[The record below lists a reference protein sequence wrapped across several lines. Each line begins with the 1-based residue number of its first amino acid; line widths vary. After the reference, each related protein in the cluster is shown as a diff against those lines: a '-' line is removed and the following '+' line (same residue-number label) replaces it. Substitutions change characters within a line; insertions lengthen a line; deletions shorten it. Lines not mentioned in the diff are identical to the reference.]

1 MKRLNEIAQDNKF
14 LMSNFPEFIVKLN
27 ENGILLK
34 MDSNTFKFI
43 P

>member
-1 MKRLNEIAQDNKF
+1 MKRLNEIALGNKF
-14 LMSNFPEFIVKLN
+14 LMSNFPEFIAKLN